1 MLVIYLIWKL
11 NEVESVYAATGC
23 LVYNSPAMNKKTPIM
38 PIKLPM
44 NSTVSL
50 ISPTSGVR
58 KIAIKKPVMIIGIP
72 IPTVICLDAIFPI
85 VFKIVY
91 EGL

>member
-1 MLVIYLIWKL
+1 
-11 NEVESVYAATGC
+11 
-23 LVYNSPAMNKKTPIM
+23 MNKITPII

-50 ISPTSGVR
+50 ISPTSDTK

-72 IPTVICLDAIFPI
+72 IPTVICFDAILS
-85 VFKIVY
+85 VVLKIVY
-91 EGL
+91 EVYDEV

>member
-1 MLVIYLIWKL
+1 
-11 NEVESVYAATGC
+11 
-23 LVYNSPAMNKKTPIM
+23 MNKMTPIM
-38 PIKLPM
+38 PIKLQM

-72 IPTVICLDAIFPI
+72 IPTVICFDAILS
-85 VFKIVY
+85 VVLKIVY
-91 EGL
+91 EVYDEI

>member
-1 MLVIYLIWKL
+1 M
-11 NEVESVYAATGC
+11 
-23 LVYNSPAMNKKTPIM
+23 TPII

-72 IPTVICLDAIFPI
+72 IPAVICFDAILS
-85 VFKIVY
+85 VVLKIVY
-91 EGL
+91 EVYDEI